1 MNIIISFIFLS
12 FGANAQDCVQAVVE
26 YTKAVEELRLQS
38 PDVQRLWEEE
48 YGKARDEYN
57 RAQEEL
63 RETPIIKNLW
73 DEYQRTL
80 GEYDKAVEKL
90 LDTLEAL
97 KAVTNEQVL
106 MLKNISEKYQTA
118 KERYERDF
126 NTNWEMLIERRPV
139 IKNISEK
146 YQETRTKY
154 EKAEKELVEQSPYV
168 QELREKIK
176 ELCWDR
182 IWQVFKP

>member
-63 RETPIIKNLW
+63 RETP
-73 DEYQRTL
+73 
-80 GEYDKAVEKL
+80 
-90 LDTLEAL
+90 
-97 KAVTNEQVL
+97 
-106 MLKNISEKYQTA
+106 
-118 KERYERDF
+118 
-126 NTNWEMLIERRPV
+126 V